1 MTGRRRS
8 LGQPFVPAA
17 RAALAASVLLGMASG
32 PARGSDPLRDEPA
45 APAETSARGA
55 GIPVPLS
62 AVMNRRALLAREQ
75 ADAAAR
81 DAAAER
87 DRVERAMARPT
98 IIESEAVRRA
108 GGSGLSFTE
117 LTPPG
122 ERRALDGGFSVAPA
136 PARPGPG
143 TVGRVDDGFARAQ
156 AQFSRAAM
164 AGTGALPA
172 DAGLA
177 RAQAEFSR
185 AALADTGASAA
196 DAGLSR
202 ALARF
207 ARTAEAD
214 TGTTAADEGLGRAQR
229 QFSRAALANTGA
241 LPADAGLSRAQA
253 RYFRSALAGTG
264 VTPAD
269 EGWRRAQRHYA
280 RSAGA
285 QAATPADAGLSRA
298 QAQYH
303 RSALG
308 RAIVI
313 PRSP

>member
-1 MTGRRRS
+1 
-8 LGQPFVPAA
+8 LAPAA
-17 RAALAASVLLGMASG
+17 RAALAAAVLLGMASG
-32 PARGSDPLRDEPA
+32 PARGNDPPRDEPA
-45 APAETSARGA
+45 APAQTAAGGA

-62 AVMNRRALLAREQ
+62 AVMNRRAMLAREQ

-87 DRVERAMARPT
+87 DRVERALARPAA
-98 IIESEAVRRA
+98 IESEAVRRA
-108 GGSGLSFTE
+108 GDSGFSFTE
-117 LTPPG
+117 LTPPR
-122 ERRALDGGFSVAPA
+122 ERRALDGGFPVAPA
-136 PARPGPG
+136 PARPGLG

-172 DAGLA
+172 DAGL
-177 RAQAEFSR
+177 
-185 AALADTGASAA
+185 
-196 DAGLSR
+196 
-202 ALARF
+202 
-207 ARTAEAD
+207 
-214 TGTTAADEGLGRAQR
+214 
-229 QFSRAALANTGA
+229 
-241 LPADAGLSRAQA
+241 SRAQA
-253 RYFRSALAGTG
+253 RYFRSALAATG
-264 VTPAD
+264 ATPAD
-269 EGWRRAQRHYA
+269 EGWRRAQRQHA

-285 QAATPADAGLSRA
+285 HAATPADAGLSRA